1 MIDALDPIEE
11 ILVSAASPPEE
22 VERVLAELVRVLQ
35 IVSTLKQIHVGGR
48 SAIS

>member
-11 ILVSAASPPEE
+11 IWVSPASPPEE
-22 VERVLAELVRVLQ
+22 VERVLAELVRVLE
-35 IVSTLKQIHVGGR
+35 IASTLKQIPVGGR